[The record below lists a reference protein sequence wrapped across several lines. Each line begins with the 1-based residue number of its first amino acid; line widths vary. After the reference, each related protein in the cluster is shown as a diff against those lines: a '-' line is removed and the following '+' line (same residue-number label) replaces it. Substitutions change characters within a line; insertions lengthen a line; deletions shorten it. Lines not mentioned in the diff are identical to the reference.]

1 MPNTKSSTQSAG
13 KIYAYQQKLLIVL
26 ITWFLG
32 MTAIAV
38 VINVFWLFGSAARQ
52 TAVQMAVMAVILAGN
67 GWGLKL
73 ARQSRLK
80 LPTRILLGS
89 GLFISMLAAVTA
101 NTSFVLHSVTTL
113 VLVLMLAGLLES
125 PGVSLS
131 WFAAAALSFGA
142 GLAVRAGLP
151 NSGFQINP
159 EVIITFFIFPIIL
172 MLGATMLGRYV
183 ARVLNQALNEQANV
197 VQSNANLVTQTRQQN
212 NDLALINQLNDACNQ
227 GESLDTVFEILAN
240 QLNRILPCQNT
251 AIFLTSPDNQYLV
264 ARHLL
269 IEDDLLGKLKTL
281 IGRKLPPIQARLK
294 EGGIYQ
300 QALEYGA
307 PRILNDPDVLRDM
320 MYEFVDDPW
329 LRTFIPQ
336 AFKFFRHRSILQV
349 PLMAQGKPIGLIDA
363 SRREPFTEAELRRVR
378 LISTQLTLI
387 LERKQVETQLKA
399 SEARLRAAVDNL
411 PFEFWMMD
419 AEGRFVLQNPVAEQ
433 HWGSAVGKFPSDLG
447 AAANTVSFWQNTNQ
461 RALAGEIINYDTTYP
476 IHGQTRHFHCIVS
489 PIRDAGQIV
498 GALVINIDITD
509 RKQAEAALRQSELQ
523 YRELFEQAKTALA
536 QTEALHRAALSL
548 TATTDM
554 SQIFD
559 RILLELWHVV
569 PYDSASIQLLEGDH
583 LRIIAGR
590 GFPEN
595 KKIVGISFPVHGD
608 NPNAQV
614 LETRRSVIIDDVRPD
629 YPAFNRP
636 PHNSATIVSWLGAP
650 MILADK
656 IAGMIVLD
664 KREPGF
670 YTQTHANTVMAYCA
684 QAVIAINN
692 AQLFEQA
699 QRELAERQ
707 QVEAAL
713 EQERNLLRTLIDL
726 MPDHIYV
733 KDTESRFIV
742 VNNFMAHQ
750 MGLNSPSEL
759 LGKTDFDIHPPEDA
773 HQFLVEEQHLFET
786 GESLINKIEAILT
799 GDGQQRWLLT
809 TKIPLSDSADNV
821 TGLVGIG
828 RDITE
833 RKRAEE
839 QIEASLHEKEVLLKE
854 VHHRVK
860 NNLQIV
866 SSLFNL
872 QSNLVDDPAVL
883 EILQDSQNR
892 VRSMA
897 LVHELLYRSENLA
910 SVSLLEYVRE
920 LTSHLLRSLR
930 TQQQPAFGV
939 NLKIH
944 GDPILLN
951 VNDLV
956 PAGLIINELVTNAL
970 KYAFPNGRTGQIEI
984 VASAG
989 PESGWQLTVS
999 DDGIGF
1005 PSDVDFHNTTSLGLQ
1020 LVNVLVSQL
1029 DGQVSVVGSG
1039 GTRVIMNFPT
1049 QALPPV

>member
-1 MPNTKSSTQSAG
+1 MPNAIPPTQSAE

-32 MTAIAV
+32 MTAIAM
-38 VINVFWLFGSAARQ
+38 VINVFWLFGSAARR
-52 TAVQMAVMAVILAGN
+52 TAIQMAIMAVILAGN

-73 ARQSRLK
+73 ARQGRLK
-80 LPTRILLGS
+80 PPARILLGS
-89 GLFISMLAAVTA
+89 GLFISVLAAVTA
-101 NTSFVLHSVTTL
+101 NTYFVFHSVTTL
-113 VLVLMLAGLLES
+113 VLMLMLAGLLES
-125 PGVSLS
+125 SGASLR
-131 WFAAAALSFGA
+131 WFAGTVLAFGA
-142 GLAVRAGLP
+142 GLVLRVSLP
-151 NSGFQINP
+151 GSDFQINP
-159 EVIITFFIFPIIL
+159 ESIITFFIFPMFL

-183 ARVLNQALNEQANV
+183 ARVLNQAFDEQDKV
-197 VQSNANLVTQTRQQN
+197 VQRNIKLYSQTRQQN
-212 NDLALINQLNDACNQ
+212 NDLALINQLNNACNQ
-227 GESLDTVFEILAN
+227 GESMGRVFEILGN
-240 QLNRILPCQNT
+240 QLKQILPCQNT

-264 ARHLL
+264 ARHLVL
-269 IEDDLLGKLKTL
+269 GDDLLDKLKTL
-281 IGRKLPPIQARLK
+281 IGRNLPPIQARLK
-294 EGGIYQ
+294 EGGIYR

-336 AFKFFRHRSILQV
+336 AFKFFRHRSILQI
-349 PLMAQGKPIGLIDA
+349 PLIAQGKPIGLVDA
-363 SRREPFTEAELRRVR
+363 SRREPFTEAELRRVE

-387 LERKQVETQLKA
+387 LERQQIETQLRA

-411 PFEFWMMD
+411 PFEFWMID

-433 HWGSAVGKFPSDLG
+433 HWGSAVGKFPSDIDV
-447 AAANTVSFWQNTNQ
+447 AANTVSFWQNTNQ

-476 IHGQTRHFHCIVS
+476 IHGQIRHFHCIVS
-489 PIRDAGQIV
+489 PIFDAGQIV
-498 GALVINIDITD
+498 GALVINIDITE
-509 RKQAEAALRQSELQ
+509 RKQTEEALRQSELK
-523 YRELFEQAKTALA
+523 YRELFEQAQTALA
-536 QTEALHRAALSL
+536 QTEALHRATLAL

-569 PYDSASIQLLEGDH
+569 QYDSASIQLLEGDD

-595 KKIVGISFPVHGD
+595 QKIVGISFPVHDD
-608 NPNAQV
+608 NPNALV
-614 LETRRSVIIDDVRPD
+614 IDRRQPVIIDDVRPD
-629 YPAFNRP
+629 YPAFDRP
-636 PHNSATIVSWLGAP
+636 PHNAAQICNWLGAP
-650 MILADK
+650 MILAGK
-656 IAGMIVLD
+656 IVGMLALD

-670 YTQTHANTVMAYCA
+670 YTQTHADTVMAYCA
-684 QAVIAINN
+684 QAAIALNN

-733 KDTESRFIV
+733 KDTESRFVV

-750 MGLNSPSEL
+750 MGFQSPGEV
-759 LGKTDFDIHPPEDA
+759 LGKTDLDIHPPENA
-773 HQFLVEEQHLFET
+773 RQFLADEQHLFET
-786 GESLINKIEAILT
+786 GQPLVNNIESILT
-799 GDGQQRWLLT
+799 GNGQQRWLLT
-809 TKIPLSDSADNV
+809 TKVPLRDSADNV

-872 QSNLVDDPAVL
+872 QSNYVDDPTVL

-897 LVHELLYRSENLA
+897 LVHELLYR
-910 SVSLLEYVRE
+910 
-920 LTSHLLRSLR
+920 
-930 TQQQPAFGV
+930 
-939 NLKIH
+939 
-944 GDPILLN
+944 
-951 VNDLV
+951 
-956 PAGLIINELVTNAL
+956 
-970 KYAFPNGRTGQIEI
+970 
-984 VASAG
+984 
-989 PESGWQLTVS
+989 
-999 DDGIGF
+999 
-1005 PSDVDFHNTTSLGLQ
+1005 
-1020 LVNVLVSQL
+1020 
-1029 DGQVSVVGSG
+1029 
-1039 GTRVIMNFPT
+1039 
-1049 QALPPV
+1049 